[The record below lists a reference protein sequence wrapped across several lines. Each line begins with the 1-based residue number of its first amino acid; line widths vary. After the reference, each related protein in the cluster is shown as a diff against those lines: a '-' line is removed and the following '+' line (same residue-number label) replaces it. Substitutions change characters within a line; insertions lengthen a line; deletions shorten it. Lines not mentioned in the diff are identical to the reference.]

1 MTAILEPQTRQT
13 TQPTQ
18 PVDKA
23 PQAPFRPMPALEP
36 FEPAQTQPVTTLI
49 EAPPVRPKPVL
60 TPAGVRILGAV
71 LIGLFTVGVAVQP
84 APDGPQPVAPVWA
97 NVLNGIIQFGLLA
110 ILAGILTGRRWTV
123 WAGLATGSSLLAL
136 SISCPIDGHHVI
148 AAWWFVQM
156 AVGIV
161 MTALPAAVLRRTR
174 AQAGSNAG

>member
-1 MTAILEPQTRQT
+1 MTAILEPQT
-13 TQPTQ
+13 TQ
-18 PVDKA
+18 PVDEA
-23 PQAPFRPMPALEP
+23 PRGPQAPLRPAHAPEP
-36 FEPAQTQPVTTLI
+36 VRPGQPRPVTTLT
-49 EAPPVRPKPVL
+49 EAPPVRMRPVL

-71 LIGLFTVGVAVQP
+71 LIGLFAIGVAVQP

-97 NVLNGIIQFGLLA
+97 NVLNGIIEVGLLA
-110 ILAGILTGRRWTV
+110 ILAGILTGRRWSV
-123 WAGLATGSSLLAL
+123 WAGLATGASLLVL

-174 AQAGSNAG
+174 AQAASNAG